1 MTGPIGRR
9 QFVASAGGTLFCTL
23 AGHKLTS
30 NSHVDIQQLSGGVPV
45 PPQVAAYYRA
55 QAEAEARAGAGG
67 RAGAEGPAPEFVA
80 DTRPKATATGA
91 VHTYWIK
98 AVKTKW
104 NIVPTHHDGMMDKK
118 VPGKTTFT
126 ALAYQ
131 PWAPGFAKPLGPPQI
146 PGPLLQAQTGDT
158 IVVNFRNQTGVPVT
172 MHPHGI
178 FYTHDMDG
186 AYKGKYTEPGGFVE
200 NGRTFQYVWEAR
212 PGTEG
217 AWLYHDHGPM
227 DPLPVFKG
235 MFGAVIIGKP
245 TDPLPN
251 REFFV
256 FLHAF
261 APVATGLAQ
270 QFSCING
277 RAFAG
282 NTPTLRAKVGDTVN
296 WHVFAIDNDFHA
308 FHLHGHRWTEN
319 GVVIDNRTLGP
330 ADVTSFSIVED
341 NPGRWFYH
349 CHVFSHLH
357 MGMNGWYV
365 VSP

>member
-30 NSHVDIQQLSGGVPV
+30 DSHVNIQELSGGVPV
-45 PPQVAAYYRA
+45 PPKVAAYYHA
-55 QAEAEARAGAGG
+55 QAAAEERSH
-67 RAGAEGPAPEFVA
+67 PEFVSES
-80 DTRPKATATGA
+80 RPRAATATGA

-146 PGPLLQAQTGDT
+146 PGPLLEAQTGDT

-186 AYKGKYTEPGGFVE
+186 AYKGKFTEPGGFVE

-235 MFGAVIIGKP
+235 MFGGLIIRKP

-251 REFFV
+251 EEFFV
-256 FLHAF
+256 FLHSF
-261 APVATGLAQ
+261 TPLATGLNQ
-270 QFSCING
+270 QFGCING
-277 RAFAG
+277 RAYAG

-319 GVVIDNRTLGP
+319 GVVIDNHTLGP

>member
-23 AGHKLTS
+23 AGQKLTS
-30 NSHVDIQQLSGGVPV
+30 NSHVNLQQLSGGVPV
-45 PPQVAAYYRA
+45 PPKVAAYYHAQA
-55 QAEAEARAGAGG
+55 QAEAGAAAR
-67 RAGAEGPAPEFVA
+67 PEFVS
-80 DTRPKATATGA
+80 DTRPRAASASGA

-104 NIVPTHHDGMMDKK
+104 NIVPTHHDGMMDRR
-118 VPGKTTFT
+118 VPGRTTFT

-131 PWAPGFAKPLGPPQI
+131 PWTPGFAKPLGPPQI
-146 PGPLLQAQTGDT
+146 PGPLLEAQTGDT

-235 MFGAVIIGKP
+235 MFGGLIIRKP
-245 TDPLPN
+245 SDPVPN
-251 REFFV
+251 QEFFV
-256 FLHAF
+256 FLHSF
-261 APVATGLAQ
+261 APLATGLEQ

-277 RAFAG
+277 RAYAG
-282 NTPTLRAKVGDTVN
+282 NTPTLHATVGDTVN

-308 FHLHGHRWTEN
+308 FHLHGHRWIDPDG
-319 GVVIDNRTLGP
+319 GVLIDNHTLGP

>member
-1 MTGPIGRR
+1 VSAPIGRR

-30 NSHVDIQQLSGGVPV
+30 DTHVNINQLAGGVPV
-45 PPQVAAYYRA
+45 PPRVAAYYEA
-55 QAEAEARAGAGG
+55 QARAETQAQI
-67 RAGAEGPAPEFVA
+67 EPQFVA
-80 DTRPKATATGA
+80 ETRPKAAAGA
-91 VHTYWIK
+91 AVRTYWIK

-131 PWAPGFAKPLGPPQI
+131 PWAPGFANPLGPPQI
-146 PGPLLQAQTGDT
+146 PGPLLEAQTGDT
-158 IVVNFRNQTGVPVT
+158 IVVNFKNQTGVPVT
-172 MHPHGI
+172 MHPHGV

-212 PGTEG
+212 AGTEG

-235 MFGAVIIGKP
+235 MFGGLIIRKP
-245 TDPLPN
+245 TDPVPN

-256 FLHAF
+256 FLHSF
-261 APVATGLAQ
+261 APLATGLDQ

-277 RAFAG
+277 RAYAG

-308 FHLHGHRWTEN
+308 FHLHGHRWTDEA
-319 GVVIDNRTLGP
+319 GVVIDNHTLGP

-349 CHVFSHLH
+349 CHVFYHQH
-357 MGMNGWYV
+357 KGMNGWYV

>member
-1 MTGPIGRR
+1 MSAPIGRR

-30 NSHVDIQQLSGGVPV
+30 DSHVNIDQLAGGIPV
-45 PPQVAAYYRA
+45 PPRVAAYYAA
-55 QAEAEARAGAGG
+55 QAHAETQAQIEPQFVSQTTPKAAAGA
-67 RAGAEGPAPEFVA
+67 
-80 DTRPKATATGA
+80 A
-91 VHTYWIK
+91 VRTYWIK

-104 NIVPTHHDGMMDKK
+104 NIVPTHNDGMMDRK

-146 PGPLLQAQTGDT
+146 PGPLLEAQTGDT
-158 IVVNFRNQTGVPVT
+158 IVVNFKNQTGVPVT

-235 MFGAVIIGKP
+235 MFGGLIIRKP
-245 TDPLPN
+245 TDPVPN
-251 REFFV
+251 EEFFL
-256 FLHAF
+256 FLHSF
-261 APVATGLAQ
+261 TPLATNLEQ
-270 QFSCING
+270 QFSLHQRARLRGQHADPARQGG
-277 RAFAG
+277 RHGQLACVRHRQRLPRLPSARPPLDRRG
-282 NTPTLRAKVGDTVN
+282 RR
-296 WHVFAIDNDFHA
+296 
-308 FHLHGHRWTEN
+308 GHRQPHAGT
-319 GVVIDNRTLGP
+319 GRRHLVFHRGGQP
-330 ADVTSFSIVED
+330 R
-341 NPGRWFYH
+341 RWFYH

>member
-1 MTGPIGRR
+1 MTAPIGRR
-9 QFVASAGGTLFCTL
+9 QFVATAGGTLFCTL

-30 NSHVDIQQLSGGVPV
+30 NSHVNIQELSGGVPV
-45 PPQVAAYYRA
+45 PPKVSAYYHA
-55 QAEAEARAGAGG
+55 QAEAEAQAGA
-67 RAGAEGPAPEFVA
+67 RPEFVS
-80 DTRPKATATGA
+80 DTRTKTAAASSA
-91 VHTYWIK
+91 VQTYWIK

-158 IVVNFRNQTGVPVT
+158 VVVNFRNQTGVPVT

-186 AYKGKYTEPGGFVE
+186 AYKGKFTEPGGFVE

-235 MFGAVIIGKP
+235 MFGALIIRKP
-245 TDPLPN
+245 TDPVPN

-256 FLHAF
+256 FLHSF
-261 APVATGLAQ
+261 APLATGLEQ

-277 RAFAG
+277 RAYAG
-282 NTPTLRAKVGDTVN
+282 NTPTLRARVGDTVN
-296 WHVFAIDNDFHA
+296 WHVFALDNDFHA

>member
-1 MTGPIGRR
+1 VSGPIGRR

-23 AGHKLTS
+23 AGQRLSS
-30 NSHVDIQQLSGGVPV
+30 NSHVNIDQLSGGIPV
-45 PPQVAAYYRA
+45 PPKVAAYYDA
-55 QAEAEARAGAGG
+55 QATAHPDFVSDRAP
-67 RAGAEGPAPEFVA
+67 RA
-80 DTRPKATATGA
+80 ATASGA
-91 VHTYWIK
+91 VNTYWIK
-98 AVKTKW
+98 AVRTKW

-178 FYTHDMDG
+178 YYTHDMDG
-186 AYKGKYTEPGGFVE
+186 AYKGKYTEPSGFVE

-227 DPLPVFKG
+227 DPVPVFKG
-235 MFGAVIIGKP
+235 MFGGLIIRKP
-245 TDPLPN
+245 GDPLPN

-256 FLHAF
+256 FLHSF
-261 APVATGLAQ
+261 APLATGLNQ

-277 RAFAG
+277 RAYAG
-282 NTPTLRAKVGDTVN
+282 NTPTFHSKVGDTVT

-308 FHLHGHRWTEN
+308 FHLHGHRWTED
-319 GVVIDNRTLGP
+319 GVVIDNRVLGP
-330 ADVTSFSIVED
+330 ADVNSFTIVED

>member
-45 PPQVAAYYRA
+45 PPRVAAYYRA
-55 QAEAEARAGAGG
+55 QAGAEARGPAEARAPGGAG
-67 RAGAEGPAPEFVA
+67 PEFVA
-80 DTRPKATATGA
+80 ETRPKATATGA

-200 NGRTFQYVWEAR
+200 NARTFQYVWEAR

-235 MFGAVIIGKP
+235 LFGGLIIRKP

>member
-1 MTGPIGRR
+1 VTGPIGRR
-9 QFVASAGGTLFCTL
+9 QFVTSAGGTLFCTL
-23 AGHKLTS
+23 AGHRLTS
-30 NSHVDIQQLSGGVPV
+30 DSHVNIQQLSAGVPV
-45 PPQVAAYYRA
+45 PPRVAAYYREQK
-55 QAEAEARAGAGG
+55 QAESESL
-67 RAGAEGPAPEFVA
+67 PQFVS
-80 DTRPKATATGA
+80 DTTPKAGSAAGQ
-91 VHTYWIK
+91 VHEYWIK

-104 NIVPTHHDGMMDKK
+104 DIVPTHHDGMMDKK
-118 VPGKTTFT
+118 VPGNTKFT
-126 ALAYQ
+126 ALAYRLFS
-131 PWAPGFAKPLGPPQI
+131 PNFATPLGPPSI

-158 IVVNFRNQTGVPVT
+158 IVVHFRNETGVPVT

-235 MFGAVIIGKP
+235 LFGGLIIRKP
-245 TDPLPN
+245 TDPLPT

-256 FLHAF
+256 FLHSF
-261 APVATGLAQ
+261 APLATGLDQ

-277 RAFAG
+277 RAYAG
-282 NTPTLRAKVGDTVN
+282 NTPTLRAKVGDTVG

-308 FHLHGHRWTEN
+308 FHLHGHRWIDPE
-319 GVVIDNRTLGP
+319 GVLIDNHTLGP
-330 ADVTSFSIVED
+330 ADVTSFQIVED

>member
-1 MTGPIGRR
+1 MSAPIGRR

-23 AGHKLTS
+23 AGQKLTS
-30 NSHVDIQQLSGGVPV
+30 DSHVNIEQLSGGIPV
-45 PPQVAAYYRA
+45 PPRVAAYYKA
-55 QAEAEARAGAGG
+55 QAEAEAQAQ
-67 RAGAEGPAPEFVA
+67 PQFVSEA
-80 DTRPKATATGA
+80 KPKAASASGA

-104 NIVPTHHDGMMDKK
+104 NIVPTHHDGMMDRK

-146 PGPLLQAQTGDT
+146 PGPLFEAQTGDT
-158 IVVNFRNQTGVPVT
+158 IVVNFRNHTGIPVT

-178 FYTHDMDG
+178 FYTQDMDG

-200 NGRTFQYVWEAR
+200 NGRSFQYVWEAR

-235 MFGAVIIGKP
+235 MFGGLIIRKP
-245 TDPLPN
+245 TDPAPN

-256 FLHAF
+256 FLHSF
-261 APVATGLAQ
+261 TPLATGLSQ
-270 QFSCING
+270 QFGCING
-277 RAFAG
+277 RAYAG
-282 NTPTLRAKVGDTVN
+282 NTPTLRAKVGDVVN

-308 FHLHGHRWTEN
+308 FHLHGHRWIDPDG
-319 GVVIDNRTLGP
+319 GVLIDNHTLGP

>member
-45 PPQVAAYYRA
+45 PPRVAAYYRA
-55 QAEAEARAGAGG
+55 QAGAEARGPAEARAPGGAG
-67 RAGAEGPAPEFVA
+67 PEFVA
-80 DTRPKATATGA
+80 ETRPKATATGA

-104 NIVPTHHDGMMDKK
+104 NIVPTHHDGMMDRK

-235 MFGAVIIGKP
+235 LFGGLIIRKP

>member
-1 MTGPIGRR
+1 VTGPIGRR

-23 AGHKLTS
+23 AGQRLSS
-30 NSHVDIQQLSGGVPV
+30 NSHVDIQKLSGGVPV
-45 PPQVAAYYRA
+45 PPKVAAYYA
-55 QAEAEARAGAGG
+55 TQSDVH
-67 RAGAEGPAPEFVA
+67 PDFVS
-80 DTRPKATATGA
+80 DVRPRDATATGQ
-91 VHTYWIK
+91 VQTYWIK
-98 AVKTKW
+98 AVRAPKW
-104 NIVPTHHDGMMDKK
+104 NIVPTHHDGMMDRK
-118 VPGKTTFT
+118 VRGKTTFT

-131 PWAPGFAKPLGPPQI
+131 AWAPGFAKPLGPPQI

-158 IVVNFRNQTGVPVT
+158 IVVNFRNETGVPVT

-186 AYKGKYTEPGGFVE
+186 AYKGKYTEPSGFVE
-200 NGRTFQYVWEAR
+200 NGKTFQYVWDAR

-235 MFGAVIIGKP
+235 MFGGLIIRKP
-245 TDPLPN
+245 TDPLPT

-256 FLHAF
+256 FLHSF
-261 APVATGLAQ
+261 APLATGLDQ

-277 RAFAG
+277 RAYAG
-282 NTPTLRAKVGDTVN
+282 NTPTLHAKVGDTVT
-296 WHVFAIDNDFHA
+296 WHVVALDNDFHA
-308 FHLHGHRWTEN
+308 FHLHGHRWTED
-319 GVVIDNRTLGP
+319 GVVIDNRVLGP
-330 ADVTSFSIVED
+330 ADVTSFTIVED

-365 VSP
+365 VAP

>member
-1 MTGPIGRR
+1 MSGPIGRR

-23 AGHKLTS
+23 AGQRLTT
-30 NSHVDIQQLSGGVPV
+30 NSHVNINTLSGGIPV
-45 PPQVAAYYRA
+45 PPKVAAYYAA
-55 QAEAEARAGAGG
+55 QSEAESGAHPAFVSDRAP
-67 RAGAEGPAPEFVA
+67 RPASA
-80 DTRPKATATGA
+80 SGA
-91 VHTYWIK
+91 VNTYWIK

-118 VPGKTTFT
+118 VPGRTTFT

-158 IVVNFRNQTGVPVT
+158 VVVNFRNQTGVPVT

-178 FYTHDMDG
+178 YYTHDMDG
-186 AYKGKYTEPGGFVE
+186 AYKGKFTEPGGFVE

-235 MFGAVIIGKP
+235 MFGGLIIRKP
-245 TDPLPN
+245 GDPMPS

-256 FLHAF
+256 FLHSF
-261 APVATGLAQ
+261 APVATGLDQ
-270 QFSCING
+270 QYSCING

-282 NTPTLRAKVGDTVN
+282 NTPTFHARVGDTVT

-308 FHLHGHRWTEN
+308 FHLHGHRWTED
-319 GVVIDNRTLGP
+319 GTIIDNRVLGP
-330 ADVTSFSIVED
+330 ADVTTFTIVED

-365 VSP
+365 VAP

>member
-23 AGHKLTS
+23 AGQRLTS
-30 NSHVDIQQLSGGVPV
+30 GSHVDIEKLSGGVPV
-45 PPQVAAYYRA
+45 PPQVAAYYQA
-55 QAEAEARAGAGG
+55 QAEAEALAQS
-67 RAGAEGPAPEFVA
+67 PPEFVSE
-80 DTRPKATATGA
+80 TRPRAATAGA

-98 AVKTKW
+98 AVKTRW
-104 NIVPTHHDGMMDKK
+104 NIVPTHHDGMMDRK

-131 PWAPGFAKPLGPPQI
+131 PWAPGFAQPLGPPQI

-186 AYKGKYTEPGGFVE
+186 AYKGKFTEPGGFVE

-235 MFGAVIIGKP
+235 MFGGLIIRKP
-245 TDPLPN
+245 TDPLPT

-256 FLHAF
+256 FLHSF
-261 APVATGLAQ
+261 APLATGLDQ

-277 RAFAG
+277 RAYAG
-282 NTPTLRAKVGDTVN
+282 NTPTLRAKVGDTVT

-308 FHLHGHRWTEN
+308 FHLHGHRWTED
-319 GVVIDNRTLGP
+319 GVVIDNRVLGP
-330 ADVTSFSIVED
+330 ADVSSFTIVED

>member
-1 MTGPIGRR
+1 VSAPIGRR

-30 NSHVDIQQLSGGVPV
+30 DAHVNINQLAGGVPV
-45 PPQVAAYYRA
+45 PPRVAAYYEA
-55 QAEAEARAGAGG
+55 QARAETQAQI
-67 RAGAEGPAPEFVA
+67 EPQFVSE
-80 DTRPKATATGA
+80 TRPKAAAGA
-91 VHTYWIK
+91 AVRTYWIK

-131 PWAPGFAKPLGPPQI
+131 PWAPGFANPLGPPQI
-146 PGPLLQAQTGDT
+146 PGPLLEAQTGDT
-158 IVVNFRNQTGVPVT
+158 IVVNFKNQTGVPVT
-172 MHPHGI
+172 MHPHGV

-212 PGTEG
+212 AGTEG

-235 MFGAVIIGKP
+235 MFGGLIIRKP
-245 TDPLPN
+245 TDPVPN

-256 FLHAF
+256 FLHSF
-261 APVATGLAQ
+261 APLATGLDQ

-277 RAFAG
+277 RAYAG

-308 FHLHGHRWTEN
+308 FHLHGHRWTDEA
-319 GVVIDNRTLGP
+319 GVVIDNHTLGP

>member
-30 NSHVDIQQLSGGVPV
+30 DTHVNIQELSGGVPV
-45 PPQVAAYYRA
+45 PPRVAAYYHA
-55 QAEAEARAGAGG
+55 QAEAEAQAR
-67 RAGAEGPAPEFVA
+67 PEFVS
-80 DTRPKATATGA
+80 DTTPRAAAGAA

-235 MFGAVIIGKP
+235 MFGGLIIRKP

-256 FLHAF
+256 FLHSF
-261 APVATGLAQ
+261 APLATGLQQ

-277 RAFAG
+277 RAYAG

-319 GVVIDNRTLGP
+319 GVVIDNRVLGP

>member
-1 MTGPIGRR
+1 M
-9 QFVASAGGTLFCTL
+9 
-23 AGHKLTS
+23 
-30 NSHVDIQQLSGGVPV
+30 
-45 PPQVAAYYRA
+45 PPKVAAYYHAQAQTESRA
-55 QAEAEARAGAGG
+55 Q
-67 RAGAEGPAPEFVA
+67 FVSE
-80 DTRPKATATGA
+80 TRPKATATGA
-91 VHTYWIK
+91 VNTYWIK

-104 NIVPTHHDGMMDKK
+104 NIVPTHHDGMMDRK

-131 PWAPGFAKPLGPPQI
+131 PWAPGFATPLGPPQI

-235 MFGAVIIGKP
+235 MFGGLIIRKP
-245 TDPLPN
+245 TDPVPN
-251 REFFV
+251 EEFFV
-256 FLHAF
+256 FLHSF
-261 APVATGLAQ
+261 TPLATGLDQ

-277 RAFAG
+277 RAYAG
-282 NTPTLRAKVGDTVN
+282 NTPTLRAKVGDVVN

-308 FHLHGHRWTEN
+308 FHLHGHRWTDEA
-319 GVVIDNRTLGP
+319 GVVIDNHTLGP

-357 MGMNGWYV
+357 MGMNGWYI

>member
-45 PPQVAAYYRA
+45 PPRVAAYYRA
-55 QAEAEARAGAGG
+55 EARGPAEARAPGGAG
-67 RAGAEGPAPEFVA
+67 PEFVA
-80 DTRPKATATGA
+80 ETRPKATATGA

-235 MFGAVIIGKP
+235 MFGALIIRKP